1 MAQLGILQIG
11 GLSIEVKVALLLS
24 LVSVAAWFDIKSR
37 RIPNWLVLVGL
48 IASFIFQTLFNS
60 SGSFSG
66 FKAWGL
72 GLLVGFGLFLP
83 LYLLRSMGAGDV
95 KLMAMVGAFIG
106 PMAALEVVL
115 TTLIVG
121 GVLALAVALWSGSL
135 RQTLGNV
142 KFMLTQTMLKT
153 LPGGM
158 QIEATEAPVA
168 SAGNL
173 PYAVAIAAG
182 TLIHLILE
190 RTGHALF
197 V

>member
-1 MAQLGILQIG
+1 MAQLGSLQIG
-11 GLSIEVKVALLLS
+11 GTSLDVKVALLLT
-24 LVSVAAWFDIKSR
+24 LVVVAAWFDLKSR

-48 IASFIFQTLFNS
+48 VSSFIFQILFNS
-60 SGSFSG
+60 LGSFNG

-83 LYLLRSMGAGDV
+83 LYLLHAMGAGDV
-95 KLMAMVGAFIG
+95 KLMAMVGAFLG
-106 PMAALEVVL
+106 PMAALGVVL

-142 KFMLTQTMLKT
+142 RFVLTQTMLKA
-153 LPGGM
+153 LPGGV
-158 QIEATEAPVA
+158 QLEAPSA

-182 TLIHLILE
+182 TMIHLFLE
-190 RTGHALF
+190 RSGHALF

>member
-1 MAQLGILQIG
+1 MAQFGSLQIG
-11 GLSIEVKVALLLS
+11 GFPFEIKVALLLA
-24 LVSVAAWFDIKSR
+24 LVAVAAWFDIKSR

-48 IASFIFQTLFNS
+48 ISSFIFQTLFHS
-60 SGSFSG
+60 SGGFGG

-83 LYLLRSMGAGDV
+83 LYALHAMGAGDV
-95 KLMAMVGAFIG
+95 KLMAMVGAFLG
-106 PMAALEVVL
+106 PMAALGVVL

-135 RQTLGNV
+135 RHALGNV
-142 KFMLTQTMLKT
+142 RFVLMRTMLKT
-153 LPGGM
+153 LLGGV
-158 QIEATEAPVA
+158 QIKASAA

-182 TLIHLILE
+182 TLTHLILE
-190 RTGHALF
+190 RSGHALF